1 MSCALALAA
10 LAPAAGG
17 AQPYP
22 SKPIR
27 LVNPFAPGGTG
38 EIAFRLIAPELE
50 ERFGQRIVIE
60 HRTGAGGNIGAEAV
74 AAAAPDGYT
83 LLLGTTNIFSV
94 NKFVFAN
101 MRFDPQKALDPIT
114 ILADV
119 PSVFYVH
126 PSVPANTLQEF
137 AAWVRSAPGRVNYAS
152 PGKGTTPHL
161 NVELLAQSHDLRLVH
176 VPYRGL
182 QPAMAAVLANE
193 VQLYLAGY
201 GAGQGHLKA
210 GKLKALA
217 VGGRERLPA
226 LPDVPTAIE
235 SGFKDFTA
243 SNWFALAAPAGTPP
257 AVIERW
263 AAEMRRVLQRPELQR
278 RFGELGLIPG
288 GNSPAELV
296 RQIAQEAKIWEKVV
310 RAAGIDPE

>member
-1 MSCALALAA
+1 
-10 LAPAAGG
+10 
-17 AQPYP
+17 
-22 SKPIR
+22 
-27 LVNPFAPGGTG
+27 
-38 EIAFRLIAPELE
+38 
-50 ERFGQRIVIE
+50 
-60 HRTGAGGNIGAEAV
+60 
-74 AAAAPDGYT
+74 
-83 LLLGTTNIFSV
+83 V

-126 PSVPANTLQEF
+126 PSVSPNTLQDF
-137 AAWVRSAPGRVNYAS
+137 VAWVRSAPGRVNYAS

-161 NVELLAQSHDLRLVH
+161 NMELLAQNHDLRIVH

-217 VGGRERLPA
+217 VGSRQRLPA
-226 LPDVPTAIE
+226 LPEVPTAIE
-235 SGFKDFTA
+235 SGFKDLTA
-243 SNWFALAAPAGTPP
+243 SNWFALAAPAGTP
-257 AVIERW
+257 AAIVERW
-263 AAEMRRVLQRPELQR
+263 AAELRRVLQRPELQQ
-278 RFGELGLIPG
+278 RFAELGLIPG
-288 GNSPAELV
+288 GNSSAELA
-296 RQIAQEAKIWEKVV
+296 RQIAEEVKIWEKVV
-310 RAAGIDPE
+310 RSARIDPE